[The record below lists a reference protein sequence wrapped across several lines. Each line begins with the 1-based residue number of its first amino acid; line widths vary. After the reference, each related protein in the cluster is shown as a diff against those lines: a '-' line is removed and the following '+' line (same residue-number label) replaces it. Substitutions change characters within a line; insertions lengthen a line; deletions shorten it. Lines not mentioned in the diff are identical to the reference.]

1 LFQEG
6 VSPVL
11 LEKERERER
20 KGRNRKEKKKQRE
33 RKEERER
40 KKERV
45 REPWL
50 HTLKQ
55 LMQTNNQEPCSS
67 SFPSLRCSTQ
77 IDQAS
82 PRSIVPTHEAGV
94 SHAIIATIPR
104 NPSFMLAVSI
114 LR

>member
-1 LFQEG
+1 M
-6 VSPVL
+6 
-11 LEKERERER
+11 LEKKRERER

-50 HTLKQ
+50 HTNEEAAPLPFQ
-55 LMQTNNQEPCSS
+55 AFAAP
-67 SFPSLRCSTQ
+67 FRSTRP
-77 IDQAS
+77 
-82 PRSIVPTHEAGV
+82 PRSIVSTHEVGV

>member
-1 LFQEG
+1 MFQEG
-6 VSPVL
+6 VRPSL
-11 LEKERERER
+11 LK
-20 KGRNRKEKKKQRE
+20 KKEKKIIRRE
-33 RKEERER
+33 IYTKKRIKKREK

-45 REPWL
+45 REPRL

-55 LMQTNNQEPCSS
+55 HTHTNQEAAPLP
-67 SFPSLRCSTQ
+67 FQAFATPLRL
-77 IDQAS
+77 IRP

-104 NPSFMLAVSI
+104 NPSFMLAESI

>member
-1 LFQEG
+1 
-6 VSPVL
+6 L
-11 LEKERERER
+11 LK
-20 KGRNRKEKKKQRE
+20 KKEKKIIRRE
-33 RKEERER
+33 IYTKKRIKKREK

-45 REPWL
+45 REPRL

-55 LMQTNNQEPCSS
+55 HTHTNQEATPLP
-67 SFPSLRCSTQ
+67 FQAFAAPLRL
-77 IDQAS
+77 IRP

-104 NPSFMLAVSI
+104 NPSFMLAESI

>member
-1 LFQEG
+1 MFQEG
-6 VSPVL
+6 VRPSL
-11 LEKERERER
+11 LK
-20 KGRNRKEKKKQRE
+20 KKEKKIIRRE
-33 RKEERER
+33 IYTKKRIKKREK

-45 REPWL
+45 REPRL

-55 LMQTNNQEPCSS
+55 HTHPNQEAAPLP
-67 SFPSLRCSTQ
+67 FQAFATPLRL
-77 IDQAS
+77 IRP

-104 NPSFMLAVSI
+104 NPSFMLAESI